1 MKKKLANG
9 VVMKDIIRVLKKYR
23 QIMSRGQKLRI
34 GIIILMMLIGGVLET
49 LSVSLVLPLVT
60 AIMQPDFIETNRY
73 AKMVCELFDL
83 HSANTFMIIVIF
95 ALIAMYIGKN
105 LFLYLEYYTYE
116 TVLLKIFTI

>member
-1 MKKKLANG
+1 M
-9 VVMKDIIRVLKKYR
+9 
-23 QIMSRGQKLRI
+23 IMSRGQKLRI

-60 AIMQPDFIETNRY
+60 AIMQPDFIETNQY

-105 LFLYLEYYTYE
+105 LFLYLEFQRQLSRPDLHTSSLQ
-116 TVLLKIFTI
+116 VLNFCNLTLFFPIFRQMK